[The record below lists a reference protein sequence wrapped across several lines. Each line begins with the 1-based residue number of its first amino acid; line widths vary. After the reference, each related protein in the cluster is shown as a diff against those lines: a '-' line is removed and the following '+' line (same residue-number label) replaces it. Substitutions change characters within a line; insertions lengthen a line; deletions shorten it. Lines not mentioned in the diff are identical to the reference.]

1 MSVLIKEVPPSDAP
15 MDLLLLADP
24 SVAKINGYL
33 PASRCFVAGSGETSV
48 GVCVVIPL
56 GQDAY
61 ELMSIAVAPDHQ
73 QDGVGTQLLKHTIEA
88 VRKLGVRRLEVGT
101 GSFGYQLTF
110 YQRQGFRVTSI
121 DRDFFVR
128 NYPEPIFEAGIQ
140 LRDMLRL
147 TLAL

>member
-1 MSVLIKEVPPSDAP
+1 MPVLIKEVPPSVAP

-24 SVAKINGYL
+24 SVEKINGYL
-33 PASRCFVAGSGETSV
+33 PASRCFVSCSGEATV
-48 GVCVVIPL
+48 GVCVVTPL

-61 ELMSIAVAPDHQ
+61 ELMSIAVAPHYQ
-73 QDGVGTQLLKHTIEA
+73 QAGVGTELLKHTIEA
-88 VRKLGVRRLEVGT
+88 ARKLGARRLEVGT

-110 YQRQGFRVTSI
+110 YQRHGFRITSI

-128 NYPEPIFEAGIQ
+128 NYAEPIFEAGIQ

-147 TLAL
+147 TLEL